1 MSADDLNEIT
11 QALVAPNKGILAAD
25 ESYPTIEKRFT
36 EVGVESTE
44 DSRRM
49 YRELLFTTEGIE
61 GFISGVIMFDETLRL
76 LSLAQD
82 KPPAKLLE
90 EKGIIPGIK
99 VDKGAKDM
107 AGFPGEKITE
117 GLDDLRDRLAEYK
130 KLGAKFTKWRA
141 VITIGDGLPTD
152 ICIESNS
159 EALARFAALSQEA
172 GLVPIVEPEVV
183 RDGGHDIKRGEE
195 ITYKT
200 LKSVFA
206 KLTNHR
212 VKLDGMLLKPNMV
225 TPGKDNREKASPKEV
240 AEATLRCMREVVPSD
255 VPGIVFL
262 SGGQTAE
269 EATANLNEM
278 NKTKDNPWEISFSF
292 SRALQNPVLKAWS
305 GKGENIAL
313 AQKEFYKRARLSS
326 LARKGE
332 YKPEMEAEK

>member
-1 MSADDLNEIT
+1 MVTDDLINT
-11 QALVAPNKGILAAD
+11 AKALVAPGKGILAAD
-25 ESYPTIEKRFT
+25 ESFPTIEKRFG

-44 DSRRM
+44 GSRRT
-49 YRELLFTTEGIE
+49 YRELLFTSEGIE
-61 GFISGVIMFDETLRL
+61 GFISGVIMFDETLRQ
-76 LSLAQD
+76 AQG
-82 KPPAKLLE
+82 KPFAKILE

-117 GLDDLRDRLAEYK
+117 GLDDLRERLAEYK
-130 KLGAKFTKWRA
+130 NLGAKFTKWRA
-141 VITIGDGLPTD
+141 VITIGDATPTD
-152 ICIESNS
+152 TCIDSNS

-183 RDGGHDIKRGEE
+183 RDGGHDIKRAEE
-195 ITYKT
+195 VTYKT

-206 KLTNHR
+206 KLVNHK

-225 TPGKDNREKASPKEV
+225 TPGKDNQQKANQLEV

-255 VPGIVFL
+255 VAGLVFL

-278 NKTKDNPWEISFSF
+278 NKTKDLPWEISFSF
-292 SRALQNPVLKAWS
+292 SRALQNTVLKAWS
-305 GKGENIAL
+305 GKEENIAA
-313 AQKEFYKRARLSS
+313 AQKEFYKRARLTS